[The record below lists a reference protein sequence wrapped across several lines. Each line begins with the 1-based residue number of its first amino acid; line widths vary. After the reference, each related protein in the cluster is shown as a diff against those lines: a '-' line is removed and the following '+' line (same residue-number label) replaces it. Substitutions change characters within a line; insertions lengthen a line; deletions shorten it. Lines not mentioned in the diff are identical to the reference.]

1 MKTRQLLI
9 ILVSL
14 IGLSSC
20 GYKPGTPDDIIVGK
34 YEVQSISIT
43 GCDDST
49 QNANLSNLAFECIDE
64 GKYSICKSITVEF
77 TNDRNYIFSR
87 NRIQIDKTIG
97 TSLNEEDPEIG
108 FYSIKGNE
116 LNICFGNDCMPAQF
130 SKDGKTLNLEIQRPN
145 GCLEFITAIKQ

>member
-1 MKTRQLLI
+1 MKTGRLLI

-43 GCDDST
+43 GCDDSD
-49 QNANLSNLAFECIDE
+49 QNTSLSNLTFNCIDE
-64 GKYSICKSITVEF
+64 GKYSICSSITVEF
-77 TNDRNYIFSR
+77 TNDRDYIFSR
-87 NRIQIDKTIG
+87 NRIQIDKTLG
-97 TSLNEEDPEIG
+97 TSLYEEDPEIG
-108 FYSIKGNE
+108 FYSIEGNE
-116 LNICFGNDCMPAQF
+116 LTICFGNVCIPAQF
-130 SKDGKTLNLEIQRPN
+130 SKEGKTLYLEIQRPN